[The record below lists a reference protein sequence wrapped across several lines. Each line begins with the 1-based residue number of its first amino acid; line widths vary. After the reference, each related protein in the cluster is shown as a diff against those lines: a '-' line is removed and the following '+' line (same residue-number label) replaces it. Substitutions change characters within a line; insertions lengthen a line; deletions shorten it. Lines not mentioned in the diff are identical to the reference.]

1 MSEYSNE
8 SLLFDSANYEKG
20 KLERI
25 QKYATQLMLFT
36 EGLDFETYRDNIQV
50 NYACTFAL
58 MQIGTISNR
67 MSSELQSKLPIPWRA
82 VISARNASVHGHSTS
97 HKQII
102 WKEIKDNISPLVEK
116 LNEVLELVG

>member
-1 MSEYSNE
+1 MLENFE
-8 SLLFDSANYEKG
+8 GSLLFDSVNYDKG

-25 QKYATQLMLFT
+25 RKYAAQLTNFIA
-36 EGLDFETYRDNIQV
+36 GLDFEAYQDNTQV

-67 MSSELQSKLPIPWRA
+67 MANELLTQLPIPWRA

-97 HKQII
+97 HKKII
-102 WKEIKDNISPLVEK
+102 WTEIQENIPFLIKK
-116 LNEVLELVG
+116 LDEMLEIL